1 MRARPTSKI
10 IRIVTP
16 LRAAVARHR
25 FGRTAVVVAALY
37 LTVCAAAAA
46 YGGVFLL
53 GQFVTGM
60 VWPCRTSCG
69 RCSQRAAG
77 STRGCC
83 GRRCA
88 APLSPA
94 PAPARPVVWLRRLLY
109 ADVAGDLLLWELA
122 DELSGRAVYV
132 VRQAVWAATLVLLVR
147 TLSGVTPRFRV
158 IAIGL
163 GLGGVL
169 GALLRLWPGGPYV
182 SWLPLLVLGARAM
195 ILIGQRRDGRWSAA
209 TVRFGWVALL
219 APSAFALPRAALG
232 RGEALDGLDLV
243 ADVLGGLS
251 IVWAART
258 ANELT
263 APPAN
268 AVPPAGSRLPRSLV
282 AAVLMLPLAVV
293 GAEQG
298 VRLTY
303 TGADD
308 GCRDRIRPVAAAGP
322 EERREAFLCLARHD
336 TFAGGTMFPEDL
348 PDQRILARAEKLCA
362 QAGDSER
369 MALYQRDGRADAVEL
384 AQALEYLCPGIVARQ
399 TADAARRQ
407 AEQDREL
414 AAWQAESNARC
425 ADPWP
430 GARARRQGT
439 AAYSLSEGGG
449 YTVFDD
455 RDGTGDEPDRFEVP
469 EDGFIAVAGSGAVVA
484 TRADLATMCL
494 TVKAFLAAPPLR
506 LTGWDEVVEVGI
518 LSRSGRLVV
527 PPYPEDGG
535 SGALRPLPDLAVGGP
550 GHYRLRVHTRLLE
563 WDEDDPGA
571 PEEEH
576 LVVVFPGGSAEKVV
590 HRSRG

>member
-1 MRARPTSKI
+1 M
-10 IRIVTP
+10 RIVTG

-25 FGRTAVVVAALY
+25 FGRAAVVVAALY
-37 LTVCAAAAA
+37 LAVCAAAAA

-53 GQFVTGM
+53 GPFATGSA
-60 VWPCRTSCG
+60 WPWPDVLWPLLAAACG
-69 RCSQRAAG
+69 FNAWLLWQALRGPALPRAG
-77 STRGCC
+77 
-83 GRRCA
+83 
-88 APLSPA
+88 
-94 PAPARPVVWLRRLLY
+94 APARPVVWLLVWLRRLLY

-122 DELSGRAVYV
+122 DELSGPAVYV

-158 IAIGL
+158 IAVGI

-169 GALLRLWPGGPYV
+169 GALLRLWPGGPYF
-182 SWLPLLVLGARAM
+182 SWFPLLVPAAKAM

-209 TVRFGWVALL
+209 TVRIGWIALL
-219 APSAFALPRAALG
+219 VPSAFTLSGLTLQ
-232 RGEALDGLDLV
+232 RGEGPVLDGLNLV

-258 ANELT
+258 ANELA
-263 APPAN
+263 APPAD
-268 AVPPAGSRLPRSLV
+268 APPPAGNRLPRSLV
-282 AAVLMLPLAVV
+282 AAVLALPLAVV

-308 GCRDRIRPVAAAGP
+308 GCRDRIRPAAAVGP
-322 EERREAFLCLARHD
+322 EERRAAFLCLARHD

-348 PDQRILARAEKLCA
+348 PDQRLLARGEKLCA
-362 QAGDSER
+362 QAGESER
-369 MALYQRDGRADAVEL
+369 MALYRRDGRADAVEL

-407 AEQDREL
+407 AEQDREP
-414 AAWQAESNARC
+414 AAWQTESNARC

-455 RDGTGDEPDRFEVP
+455 RDETGDEPDRFEVP

-494 TVKAFLAAPPLR
+494 TVKAFRAAPALR

-527 PPYPEDGG
+527 PPYPEDSG
-535 SGALRPLPDLAVGGP
+535 SGALRPLPDLALDGP
-550 GHYRLRVHTRLLE
+550 GRYRLRVHTRLLE

-571 PEEEH
+571 PQEEH
-576 LVVVFPGGSAEKVV
+576 LVVVFPGDSAEKVV